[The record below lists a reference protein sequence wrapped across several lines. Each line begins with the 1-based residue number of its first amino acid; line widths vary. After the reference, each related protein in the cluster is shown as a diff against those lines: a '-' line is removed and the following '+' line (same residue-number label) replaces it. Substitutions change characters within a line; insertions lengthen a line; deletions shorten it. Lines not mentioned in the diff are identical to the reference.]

1 MHASSKERKMRRV
14 YVLGSGFSKEIN
26 SAMPVLA
33 DLTPHVE
40 AMIASA
46 PAPPRLG
53 PADFGNDVERWLSHL
68 ASPPPWISPAESLR
82 DRATF
87 LDASKMLA
95 AVIESA
101 QIKAL
106 NLQPPDWLTTL
117 VKYWRRFEESV
128 ITFNYDVL
136 VERAYMHT
144 CTTEGDDTRFAA
156 DLYAI
161 PLAPLATRG
170 SSIIGGGRTQSF
182 KLLKLHGSTN
192 WYYSGP
198 GAGLSDTIYDSG
210 LYEQHWPASGNDLVD
225 PDVDEL
231 TADKTPLLIPPVA
244 VKTTFYENSAL
255 RVQWQAAARAISE
268 ADEVVLM
275 GFSVPTTDLLV
286 RELIAT
292 NLPKN
297 AEVVVVNKDVDL
309 PDHLASVLDI
319 ERPRVVDD
327 FCCTNALPHWVGFC
341 AS

>member
-1 MHASSKERKMRRV
+1 MRRV

-161 PLAPLATRG
+161 PLAPLAPLAVAA
-170 SSIIGGGRTQSF
+170 SSVVDAPSPSSF
-182 KLLKLHGSTN
+182 SSCTAARQHELVLQRPRRWPKRHDLRQWSLRAAL
-192 WYYSGP
+192 
-198 GAGLSDTIYDSG
+198 AGLW
-210 LYEQHWPASGNDLVD
+210 E
-225 PDVDEL
+225 
-231 TADKTPLLIPPVA
+231 
-244 VKTTFYENSAL
+244 
-255 RVQWQAAARAISE
+255 
-268 ADEVVLM
+268 
-275 GFSVPTTDLLV
+275 
-286 RELIAT
+286 
-292 NLPKN
+292 
-297 AEVVVVNKDVDL
+297 
-309 PDHLASVLDI
+309 
-319 ERPRVVDD
+319 
-327 FCCTNALPHWVGFC
+327 
-341 AS
+341 